1 MELRRAMPRRRFGGL
16 SIAKYLR
23 PALTLV
29 ACVALPGCTLIGA
42 GIGSAQPRWESEGDV
57 EAPQRDLYGN
67 EVRLE
72 TRERHVRGTFVGLG
86 DETVGGKRVR
96 VIVLDTSEGQQR
108 IPLSDAS
115 QVEVKTGSFVVEG
128 ALIGAVIDVVLVVAV
143 VSVASD
149 PLAGANLSLG
159 TFE

>member
-1 MELRRAMPRRRFGGL
+1 M
-16 SIAKYLR
+16 
-23 PALTLV
+23 
-29 ACVALPGCTLIGA
+29 
-42 GIGSAQPRWESEGDV
+42 
-57 EAPQRDLYGN
+57 
-67 EVRLE
+67 
-72 TRERHVRGTFVGLG
+72 GLG